1 MRPKAGKSETV
12 LGIHPWLQTMGR
24 AVNWG
29 KQRSRQAEEAVPFLR

>member
-12 LGIHPWLQTMGR
+12 LGLHPQLQTMGR

-29 KQRSRQAEEAVPFLR
+29 KQRSRQGYETMPFLR

>member
-12 LGIHPWLQTMGR
+12 LGLHARLQTMGR

-29 KQRSRQAEEAVPFLR
+29 KERSGQAEEAVPFLR